1 MSNLQF
7 GIKID
12 YSRDEE
18 NSSRV
23 FHAMGDL
30 IDGINEMQQAV
41 IDSTGL
47 QLRLSSKLSRT
58 IEGSVVGVQNNSL
71 KNTDG
76 TAYEKDNF
84 LLKVQKKI
92 ESFLGKPAEHS
103 TREPFKNLAN
113 ELHKEVVDS
122 FENDASSALKIT
134 HIDDYRIAKGAE
146 KALNAIRIQLTE
158 QDKVYVGIG
167 DKSVEPNNR
176 IGKSISISKS
186 VDEIY
191 SSEKDFPHEKIAL
204 EIVNAAFSGNTWR
217 FKWLCKVTGR
227 QEFSAKITHADW
239 LENWFNRQVTI
250 LPGDG
255 LRVDLRVYMTDK
267 MKRVRH
273 EIEAVHGVIPRTE
286 MMQLLMDDQ
295 ENA

>member
-84 LLKVQKKI
+84 LLQVQKKI
-92 ESFLGKPAEHS
+92 ESFLGKPAEHN